1 MLNIIISLLTFVLIL
16 ISLFMILV
24 ILMQRAN
31 SNAGMG
37 SAFGG
42 GVADSAFGAE
52 TTNVLVKATKWA
64 AAAFFVLAL
73 ILFLLYLGRASDEQ
87 KAIGDELPDIPVIQE
102 TVSEEPVTGAEVSD
116 VEGVIQ
122 EAAESTE
129 EAVDAFTG
137 EPVQGETTPEVPP
150 QP

>member
-16 ISLFMILV
+16 VSLFLILV

-42 GVADSAFGAE
+42 GVAESAFGTE

-64 AAAFFVLAL
+64 SMAFFIISLT
-73 ILFLLYLGRASDEQ
+73 LFLLYISRIGQAEQ
-87 KAIGDELPDIPVIQE
+87 APADELPDIPVAQQPAALPE
-102 TVSEEPVTGAEVSD
+102 TDST
-116 VEGVIQ
+116 VEQAATVVE
-122 EAAESTE
+122 EAAD
-129 EAVDAFTG
+129 AVDAFTG
-137 EPVQGETTPEVPP
+137 ETLPAEEPTADPAP
-150 QP
+150 